1 MLARTLEGPIM
12 QQVFEVQGMT
22 CGHCEKAVTQALQR
36 LDPQA
41 RIVIDRPQGRVEVDS
56 QLSRE
61 ALARAIVDEGYP
73 VAA

>member
-1 MLARTLEGPIM
+1 M

-41 RIVIDRPQGRVEVDS
+41 RIVIDRPQGRVEDDS

>member
-1 MLARTLEGPIM
+1 M

-73 VAA
+73 VTA

>member
-1 MLARTLEGPIM
+1 M
-12 QQVFEVQGMT
+12 QQVFEVKGMT

-41 RIVIDRPQGRVEVDS
+41 RIVIDRPQGRVEVES
-56 QLSRE
+56 QLGRE

>member
-22 CGHCEKAVTQALQR
+22 CGHCEKAVTLALQR

-41 RIVIDRPQGRVEVDS
+41 RIVIDRPQGRVEVES